1 MSKGITPLWDNR
13 TIEKMFDRWQ
23 DKAEEKM
30 IKILQRAGEEFVK
43 IARQNAPANSFYDH
57 TGNLRSSIGYVIV
70 RDGKVVAYSFAK
82 SSKGSDG
89 SKGMNKGFQV
99 AKGIALS
106 YRKGMVLIGVAG
118 MEYALKVESI
128 EGKDVISSATE
139 ETEEWLRSFNA
150 KLNSK
155 L

>member
-1 MSKGITPLWDNR
+1 M
-13 TIEKMFDRWQ
+13 IEKMFDRWQ
-23 DKAEEKM
+23 DDTEQKM
-30 IKILQRAGEEFVK
+30 LQILQRAGEEFVK

-70 RDGKVVAYSFAK
+70 RDGNVVSYSFVK
-82 SSKGSDG
+82 SGNGTEGENGMTKGR
-89 SKGMNKGFQV
+89 QV
-99 AKGIALS
+99 ALNIAFSHRRGL
-106 YRKGMVLIGVAG
+106 VLIGVAG

-139 ETEEWLRSFNA
+139 KTEEWLRSYSA
-150 KLNSK
+150 KLYSK